1 MQGQKQNL
9 TDTIRRE
16 LSDEIL
22 SGALPGGTQID
33 EQLLV
38 RRFGVS
44 RTPAREA
51 LLQLAATGLVTLIP
65 RQGAV
70 VSSISLREYVG
81 LNEVLTSLEALA
93 AGLAA
98 RRITNEET
106 AALRESYEECNAAA
120 LQNDAAAYRA
130 ANTRFHTTIYD
141 ACRNNYLNQQLRT
154 LRARMRGIIDIRFDR
169 PARMRASL
177 KEHHDVLDAILA
189 GDEDAAAKAMSS
201 HISAGAN
208 NFADMLA
215 AFPNEQSALAGATL

>member
-1 MQGQKQNL
+1 MQEQKQNL
-9 TDTIRRE
+9 TDTIKRE
-16 LSDEIL
+16 LSEQIL

-33 EQLLV
+33 EQMLV
-38 RRFGVS
+38 KRFGVS

-81 LNEVLTSLEALA
+81 LNEVLASLESLA

-98 RRITNEET
+98 RRITTEET
-106 AALRESYEECNAAA
+106 VVLRHSYEECDAAA
-120 LQNDAAAYRA
+120 SQSDPAAYRA

-141 ACRNNYLNQQLRT
+141 ACRNDYLNQQLRT
-154 LRARMRGIIDIRFDR
+154 LRARMRSIIDIRFER

-177 KEHHDVLDAILA
+177 KEHRDILEAILA
-189 GDEDAAAKAMSS
+189 GDEEAASKAMAS

-215 AFPNEQSALAGATL
+215 AFPNEQSTLTSTIF

>member
-1 MQGQKQNL
+1 MQEQKQNL
-9 TDTIRRE
+9 ADTIRRE
-16 LSDEIL
+16 LHEEIL
-22 SGALPGGTQID
+22 SGALPSGTQID

-81 LNEVLTSLEALA
+81 LNEVLASLEALA

-106 AALRESYEECNAAA
+106 SALRESYDECAAA
-120 LQNDAAAYRA
+120 ASQNDPVAYRA

-141 ACRNNYLNQQLRT
+141 ASRNEYLNQQLRT
-154 LRARMRGIIDIRFDR
+154 LRARMRGIIDIRFER
-169 PARMRASL
+169 PARIRASL
-177 KEHHDVLDAILA
+177 KEHRDILDAILA
-189 GDEDAAAKAMSS
+189 GDEEAATKAMTN

-215 AFPNEQSALAGATL
+215 AFPNEQSALAGAAT

>member
-1 MQGQKQNL
+1 MQQHKQNL

-16 LSDEIL
+16 LTEEIL
-22 SGALPGGTQID
+22 SGALPGGAQID

-51 LLQLAATGLVTLIP
+51 LLHLAATGLVTLIP

-81 LNEVLTSLEALA
+81 LNEVLASLETLA
-93 AGLAA
+93 ARLAA
-98 RRITNEET
+98 RRMTHGET
-106 AALRESYEECNAAA
+106 AALRESYEECEAAA
-120 LQNDAAAYRA
+120 SQNDATAYRA
-130 ANTRFHTTIYD
+130 ANTRFHTTIYE
-141 ACRNNYLNQQLRT
+141 ACRNEYLNQQLRT
-154 LRARMRGIIDIRFDR
+154 LRARMRGIIDVRFDR

-177 KEHHDVLDAILA
+177 KEHRDIMDAILG
-189 GDEDAAAKAMSS
+189 GDEEAAAKAMEN

-215 AFPNEQSALAGATL
+215 AFPSEQSALSGVMS

>member
-1 MQGQKQNL
+1 MQEQKQNL

-16 LSDEIL
+16 LSEEIL
-22 SGALPGGTQID
+22 SGELPSGAQID

-70 VSSISLREYVG
+70 VSSISLRAYVG

-106 AALRESYEECNAAA
+106 AVLRESYEECSAAA

-130 ANTRFHTTIYD
+130 ANTRFHTAIYN
-141 ACRNNYLNQQLRT
+141 ACHNDYLNQQLRT

-169 PARMRASL
+169 PARIRASL
-177 KEHHDVLDAILA
+177 QEHRDILDAILA
-189 GDEDAAAKAMSS
+189 GDEEAAAKAMTN

-215 AFPNEQSALAGATL
+215 AFPNEQSSITGTAL

>member
-1 MQGQKQNL
+1 MQEQKQNL
-9 TDTIRRE
+9 ADTIRRE
-16 LSDEIL
+16 LNEEIL
-22 SGALPGGTQID
+22 SGALPSGTQID
-33 EQLLV
+33 EQMLV

-106 AALRESYEECNAAA
+106 SALRESYDECAAA
-120 LQNDAAAYRA
+120 ASQNDPAAYRA
-130 ANTRFHTTIYD
+130 ANTRFHTTIYG
-141 ACRNNYLNQQLRT
+141 ASRNEYLNQQLRT
-154 LRARMRGIIDIRFDR
+154 LRARMRGIIDIRFER
-169 PARMRASL
+169 PARIRASL
-177 KEHHDVLDAILA
+177 KEHRDILDAILA
-189 GDEDAAAKAMSS
+189 GDEEAATKAMTN

-215 AFPNEQSALAGATL
+215 AFPNEPSALAGTAT

>member
-106 AALRESYEECNAAA
+106 TALRESYEECNAAA